1 MIYRFSILII
11 GESYVPITNKE
22 LQDDSIH
29 IYSDWKKDDT
39 FQQRGRTRRYDYG
52 GSHLLHNS
60 IFATTEEERE
70 KIIGDYLHFLE
81 RNADVLKAHGATE
94 IEIAVTIYMEK
105 SKRFLLLTKKEMEQL
120 LRCGNIPVR
129 LDILCLSKKE
139 FSKVQNDMITERNW
153 TNERLQSKENNR

>member
-1 MIYRFSILII
+1 MIYRFSILIT
-11 GESYVPITNKE
+11 GESYVPIMSKE
-22 LQDDSIH
+22 LQGAPIH

-105 SKRFLLLTKKEMEQL
+105 SKRFLLLTRKEMEQL
-120 LRCGNIPVR
+120 LRCGNTPVR

-139 FSKVQNDMITERNW
+139 FLKVQNDMITERKLL
-153 TNERLQSKENNR
+153 NERL